1 MQFIIAAAI
10 IIVAILAGSYY
21 LSISTQPPDQQSHT
35 SPAIPNIQTSPT
47 TTLTNPSDS
56 LLPSTPSY
64 SPTNLSP
71 SPTSTYT
78 LEPTYTFIPPSPT
91 STHTSTNTPQYT
103 PTTSPSPSS
112 TINPIPTSTSTLS
125 PEPTP
130 TNTLSPSAMP
140 TATLTPISS
149 PTQDPTTVPTPT
161 PTIISTSL
169 SDALALGYIQAT
181 ISGTGSST
189 GDCINLHIRRLVDFT
204 VEIDVPVIGS
214 MLTTSDDAQNM
225 VIYKL
230 QGISQGLTYIPTSTI
245 KLTSSNE
252 VTYLF
257 SAYCL
262 DSRKPN
268 PQTSTTFTITGQATS
283 DVIKILSILDSLSS
297 NVATIEAVQTAIW
310 VVTDDIPLKELTSI
324 FPAGARQIENA
335 KTILTAASIDISQK
349 QLFK

>member
-1 MQFIIAAAI
+1 
-10 IIVAILAGSYY
+10 
-21 LSISTQPPDQQSHT
+21 
-35 SPAIPNIQTSPT
+35 
-47 TTLTNPSDS
+47 
-56 LLPSTPSY
+56 
-64 SPTNLSP
+64 
-71 SPTSTYT
+71 
-78 LEPTYTFIPPSPT
+78 
-91 STHTSTNTPQYT
+91 
-103 PTTSPSPSS
+103 
-112 TINPIPTSTSTLS
+112 
-125 PEPTP
+125 
-130 TNTLSPSAMP
+130 MP

-268 PQTSTTFTITGQATS
+268 PQTSTTFTISGQATS
-283 DVIKILSILDSLSS
+283 DVIEILSILDSLSS

>member
-1 MQFIIAAAI
+1 
-10 IIVAILAGSYY
+10 
-21 LSISTQPPDQQSHT
+21 
-35 SPAIPNIQTSPT
+35 
-47 TTLTNPSDS
+47 
-56 LLPSTPSY
+56 LPSTPSY

-204 VEIDVPVIGS
+204 IEIDVPVIGS

-268 PQTSTTFTITGQATS
+268 PQTSTTFTISGQATS
-283 DVIKILSILDSLSS
+283 DVIEILSILDSLSS